1 MSAGTSVV
9 RVNPVSIRQ
18 YASAASDR
26 FAAARRELE
35 TMVREAVE
43 VHYYGPNASHFK
55 EGCGRLAAD
64 YANSL
69 IQDFTHI
76 AQAVQA
82 STSNISASLGG
93 GQVAIHV
100 ETAPIIP
107 PDVPPAAADG
117 TVDVKVDALQ
127 ALQPVVTAHIG
138 IVRTALQEH
147 LTSLTATDWEG
158 SAKVA
163 AVDAVGRFTRAADD
177 RAAEAGGQIN
187 AFIKDQV
194 DAVLQADR

>member
-18 YASAASDR
+18 YAGAAGDR
-26 FAAARRELE
+26 FADARKELE

-43 VHYYGPNASHFK
+43 VHYYGHNATQFK
-55 EGCGRLAAD
+55 RACGQLAAE

-69 IQDFTHI
+69 VQDFTHI

-100 ETAPIIP
+100 QTAPIVA
-107 PDVPPAAADG
+107 PDVPNEAADG

-138 IVRTALQEH
+138 VVRTALQEH

-158 SAKVA
+158 TAKAA

-177 RAAEAGGQIN
+177 RAAAAERQIN
-187 AFIKDQV
+187 EFIKKQIE
-194 DAVLQADR
+194 AVLHADH